1 MILKKLIGVAAISL
15 PTLLF
20 AQKDITI
27 SESEKEISAG
37 NKNSYVVLIPETK
50 AKDVNEDWQKM
61 MKKDAKGKVEGNKDE
76 VKTTLITVKNISLNP
91 LTIYSKSVETKEGVQ
106 LSAWFA
112 DEDSVFISTAATPDK
127 SLAVQKY
134 LHDFAVQEYKAV
146 AKTQLEAEQKTLK
159 DLQKVYDGFVKD
171 QKKADNAVV
180 NAQKEIARLQDKN
193 KDEEG
198 NIKQAIA
205 NKNANKAISDQQKN
219 LDAEKKH
226 TKELEGYINDQK
238 KAEDNI
244 KSNNKRIERL
254 QDKIKEESANS
265 DKAKQNQGPASSNI
279 DAQKTRIAAAS
290 DKLNNIK

>member
-1 MILKKLIGVAAISL
+1 MILKKLIGVAAITL
-15 PTLLF
+15 PTVLF

-27 SESEKEISAG
+27 SESDKEISAG
-37 NKNSYVVLIPETK
+37 TKNSYVVLIPE
-50 AKDVNEDWQKM
+50 AKSKEVNQDWQKM
-61 MKKDAKGKVEGNKDE
+61 LKKDTKGKVEDNKGE
-76 VKTTLITVKNISLNP
+76 VKGTLIAIKNISLNP

-112 DEDSVFISTAATPDK
+112 DGDSIFISTAATADK

-134 LHDFAVQEYKAV
+134 MHDFAVQEYKAV
-146 AKTQLEAEQKTLK
+146 AKTQLETEQKAQK
-159 DLQKVYDGFVKD
+159 DLQKIYDGFVKD
-171 QKKADNAVV
+171 QKKAENAVT

-205 NKNANKAISDQQKN
+205 NKNANKAIADQQKN
-219 LDAEKKH
+219 LDAEQKH
-226 TKELEGYINDQK
+226 AKELQGYIKDQQ

-244 KSNNKRIERL
+244 KSNNKRIEKL
-254 QDKIKEESANS
+254 QDKIKEESAAA

-279 DAQKTRIAAAS
+279 DAQKAKVAAAS